1 MQGMCGSL
9 MVQPKMLT
17 QLTSLQR
24 LELVRCVQPPPDCMH
39 QGDPSCVSVLDD
51 F

>member
-24 LELVRCVQPPPDCMH
+24 LELVRCVVSPPNGMH
-39 QGDPSCVSVLDD
+39 QGSC
-51 F
+51 